1 MYDYLITGGTGFI
14 GSNLIQSLDNKKI
27 LLISRKRVKTKNKYI
42 NVLVYKN
49 ISDLNFKLEKI
60 KARNIIHCA
69 THYVKNHKKNDIKK
83 IFEANIL
90 LGNIIL
96 ENSKKLNAKKFVNI
110 STVWELNYDLKNS
123 FFNLYSLSKKIF
135 SDIINFY
142 SVNNKQLKFYSLF
155 LLDTFGKQDR
165 RIKILNVIKKNLVK
179 NKKTKIE
186 SENLIMN
193 FLNIKDVI
201 NAIKLICNK
210 DNLRPKNYI
219 VCNSNNFKIKKII
232 EKYNSLNEKKIKYNF
247 INSKKI
253 APTLPNISRL
263 PGWKIKYSD
272 ISDIINFLKN

>member
-1 MYDYLITGGTGFI
+1 
-14 GSNLIQSLDNKKI
+14 
-27 LLISRKRVKTKNKYI
+27 
-42 NVLVYKN
+42 
-49 ISDLNFKLEKI
+49 
-60 KARNIIHCA
+60 
-69 THYVKNHKKNDIKK
+69 
-83 IFEANIL
+83 
-90 LGNIIL
+90 
-96 ENSKKLNAKKFVNI
+96 
-110 STVWELNYDLKNS
+110 
-123 FFNLYSLSKKIF
+123 
-135 SDIINFY
+135 
-142 SVNNKQLKFYSLF
+142 
-155 LLDTFGKQDR
+155 
-165 RIKILNVIKKNLVK
+165 
-179 NKKTKIE
+179 
-186 SENLIMN
+186 MN